1 MRTRK
6 NQNKLA
12 KLRASRKLSLRS
24 ASKKTG
30 ISVTRMW
37 NIEQGNHEPKVGA
50 AMKLARFYGTT
61 VERLFAA

>member
-1 MRTRK
+1 MRAPK

-12 KLRASRKLSLRS
+12 KLRASRKLSLRVVS
-24 ASKKTG
+24 RKTG
-30 ISVTRMW
+30 ISLTRIW
-37 NIEQGNHEPKVGA
+37 NIEQGNNEPKVGA